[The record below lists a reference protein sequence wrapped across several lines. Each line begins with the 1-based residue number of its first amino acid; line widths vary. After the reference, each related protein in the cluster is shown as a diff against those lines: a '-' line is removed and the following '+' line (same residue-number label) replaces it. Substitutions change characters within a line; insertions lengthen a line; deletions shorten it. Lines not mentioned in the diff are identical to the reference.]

1 MCGGVYGVRAIYAGH
16 MLPWPSPICAGVR
29 GESGEMSHYTH
40 CNGGA
45 CATKL

>member
-29 GESGEMSHYTH
+29 GESGEMSHYTM
-40 CNGGA
+40 
-45 CATKL
+45 